1 MKCFPNLTKIGC
13 CAILFQKQSSK
24 DTDLINDLRLNLSSK
39 DSQILALE
47 ESITLLKKDKITL
60 RRMLSKLYQ
69 HYEIIQGMF
78 KNLKS
83 SPPTIYSIDST
94 THLVCSL

>member
-1 MKCFPNLTKIGC
+1 MKCFPNLPKIGYRVN
-13 CAILFQKQSSK
+13 LFQKQSSK

-69 HYEIIQGMF
+69 HYEIVQGMF

-83 SPPTIYSIDST
+83 SPPTKPW
-94 THLVCSL
+94 